1 MRGNDS
7 AAAQVS
13 DLVILKCPSC
23 GAAEPIEAAIM
34 AEGTQIVVCRR
45 CGETWPA
52 RGADNVALG
61 PIEKAEQAGRSLVWS
76 DARLID
82 AVRRPLAS
90 YDTGSQDAWAA
101 RIAADRAPLP
111 ARSTAGRSF
120 IIAVAA
126 LASVAFLAAF
136 IAGRESAV
144 AAVPDLAG
152 LYETIG
158 LPVNLQGLAITALTG
173 KREMTGDGARLTVS
187 GALVNLKDTEQP
199 VPDLLVELR
208 DGAHHPIRALAMAPP
223 VALLAGLDS
232 QPFQVVIADV
242 PKTAIGV
249 AVRFATSGQLRGAVR
264 ENQRKTGAGPTAMAK
279 PPRAWTP
286 DGKR

>member
-1 MRGNDS
+1 MSDNES
-7 AAAQVS
+7 TALQVS

-23 GAAEPIEAAIM
+23 GAAEPIAAAIM

-45 CGETWPA
+45 CGETWQA
-52 RGADNVALG
+52 RREIGVAAG

-90 YDTGSQDAWAA
+90 CDTGCQDAWAA
-101 RIAADRAPLP
+101 RIAADRAPEP
-111 ARSTAGRSF
+111 VRSPAGRSF
-120 IIAVAA
+120 IIAVAGV
-126 LASVAFLAAF
+126 SSIAFLAAF
-136 IAGRESAV
+136 FAGRESAV

-158 LPVNLQGLAITALTG
+158 LPVNLQGLAINDLAG
-173 KREMTGDGARLTVS
+173 KRDMTGEGARLTVS
-187 GALVNLKDTEQP
+187 GALVNLRHSDQP
-199 VPDLLVELR
+199 VPGLVVELR
-208 DGAHHPIRALAMAPP
+208 DAAHRPVRTIAMAPP

-232 QPFQVVIADV
+232 TAFQVVIDDV

-249 AVRFATSGQLRGAVR
+249 AVRFSPSGQFRGPVARELAIRGSIAVA
-264 ENQRKTGAGPTAMAK
+264 QPADM
-279 PPRAWTP
+279 
-286 DGKR
+286 